1 MSEKVYKKLV
11 AEYRRKDR
19 LYPDR
24 GFSVRPWEQSLRESI
39 MNEIEAGL
47 ARGAVKSLLTS
58 LPRPLPILSV
68 GVVDAG
74 RVEEDGRAGA
84 SLPPCHRMR
93 KTASSAAA
101 ARTNMAL
108 TNVLFMGL
116 TSALSVATTA
126 ARAIE

>member
-47 ARGAVKSLLTS
+47 ARGAACLCK
-58 LPRPLPILSV
+58 
-68 GVVDAG
+68 
-74 RVEEDGRAGA
+74 
-84 SLPPCHRMR
+84 
-93 KTASSAAA
+93 AAA
-101 ARTNMAL
+101 SFCPTTRRPGTFSARSNT
-108 TNVLFMGL
+108 
-116 TSALSVATTA
+116 TTA
-126 ARAIE
+126 